1 MKFLVVVALIVV
13 VVVVLLLL
21 FVQTGPNPTPL
32 NSNSNLMRPTRQSL
46 HVEPHKLG
54 YDRPSPKLIAFLR
67 KYYNLSRFVRLRTQ
81 RSLHVTTLHSNR

>member
-1 MKFLVVVALIVV
+1 MNMEFLVVVALI

-32 NSNSNLMRPTRQSL
+32 NSNSNLMRPARQSL

-81 RSLHVTTLHSNR
+81 RSLHATTLHSNR